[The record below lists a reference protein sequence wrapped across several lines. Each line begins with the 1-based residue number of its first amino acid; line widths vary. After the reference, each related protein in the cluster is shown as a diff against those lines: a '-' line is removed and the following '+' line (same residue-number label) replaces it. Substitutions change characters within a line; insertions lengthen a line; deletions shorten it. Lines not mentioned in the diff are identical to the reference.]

1 MTGFSV
7 WRFQT
12 SIVNVDHFVRDLVL
26 ELGIWKVSQLPADEG
41 FFCLKVSDVYC
52 QCGPLCV

>member
-1 MTGFSV
+1 MTFFSV

-26 ELGIWKVSQLPADEG
+26 EVGIWKVSQLPADDG
-41 FFCLKVSDVYC
+41 FCFV
-52 QCGPLCV
+52 